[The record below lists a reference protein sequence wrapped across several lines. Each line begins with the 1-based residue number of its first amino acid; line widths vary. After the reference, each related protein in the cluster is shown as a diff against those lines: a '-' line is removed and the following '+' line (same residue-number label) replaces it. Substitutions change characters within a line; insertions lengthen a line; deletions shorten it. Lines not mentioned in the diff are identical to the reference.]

1 MKTIKYQIFFFISA
15 MILISFTSC
24 NDTKTNDS
32 PKQTNKITEDQVDT
46 TSETSE
52 TLTDS
57 LQPKKI
63 TFRLIRTFKHDKEAF
78 TQGLLYS
85 GGFLYE
91 STGLNGKSSI
101 RKINYKTGEIV
112 KDVKFQYEYFC
123 EGLELVNDKFYLLT
137 YKSGLCLTFDK
148 NLKINEELFEY
159 SGEGWGLTYDGEYL
173 IKSNGTNILEFISI
187 YGFFI
192 NKKLNLK
199 DEYGNPLF
207 YVNEMEYINGKIWAN
222 IWGSGSIVI
231 INPTT
236 GIVEQRFDFSDLI
249 EKQNNK
255 VTADVLNGI
264 AYIKENNSIILTGKN
279 WDTFFEYKI
288 IEE

>member
-1 MKTIKYQIFFFISA
+1 
-15 MILISFTSC
+15 
-24 NDTKTNDS
+24 
-32 PKQTNKITEDQVDT
+32 
-46 TSETSE
+46 
-52 TLTDS
+52 
-57 LQPKKI
+57 
-63 TFRLIRTFKHDKEAF
+63 
-78 TQGLLYS
+78 
-85 GGFLYE
+85 LYE

-236 GIVEQRFDFSDLI
+236 GIVEQRFDFSDLV

-255 VTADVLNGI
+255 ETADVLNGI
-264 AYIKENNSIILTGKN
+264 AYVKENNSIILTGKN